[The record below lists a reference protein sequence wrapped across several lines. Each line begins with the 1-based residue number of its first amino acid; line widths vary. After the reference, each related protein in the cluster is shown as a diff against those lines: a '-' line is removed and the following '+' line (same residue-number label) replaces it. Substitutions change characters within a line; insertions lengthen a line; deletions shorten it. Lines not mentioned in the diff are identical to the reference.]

1 MKVIKKIKGIAIV
14 FLLFIFSSPI
24 LAQSTSDS
32 DDGYGTI
39 IKVMIAII
47 AVFAAIILWL
57 TLVYTDKDSKGAT
70 TTDGKKSKGSLWSS
84 MNYDTSI
91 EDEQSIL
98 LEHDFDGIKELNNK
112 IPPWYNVIFI
122 GSIIFAV
129 IYIFK
134 YHILFDGD
142 TDYQTYEYQQE
153 LAEASAAQKEL
164 TKGTDVI
171 DENTAKLLTDD
182 ASLSNGKDIF
192 IKNCAACHAQDG
204 GGLVGPNFTDKY
216 WIHGNKVTD
225 LFKVIK
231 NGVAAKGMPNW
242 QKQLSPKQI
251 EEVASYILTLE
262 GTTPANPKAAEG
274 DLYE

>member
-24 LAQSTSDS
+24 FAQSANGS

-47 AVFAAIILWL
+47 AVFIAIILWFA
-57 TLVYTDKDSKGAT
+57 LVNSDKDAKTKEST
-70 TTDGKKSKGSLWSS
+70 KSKGSLWSS
-84 MNYDTSI
+84 MNYDTSL

-98 LEHDFDGIKELNNK
+98 LDHDFDGIKELNNK
-112 IPPWYNVIFI
+112 IPPWYNIIFI
-122 GSIIFAV
+122 GSMIFAI
-129 IYIFK
+129 IYGFR
-134 YHILFDGD
+134 YHWSFDGD
-142 TDYQTYEYQQE
+142 YQEYEYQQE
-153 LAEASAAQKEL
+153 LAEAAALKKEMN
-164 TKGTDVI
+164 KGKKVI

-182 ASLSNGKDIF
+182 ASLSSGKDVF
-192 IKNCAACHAQDG
+192 IKNCAACHAKDG

-242 QKQLSPKQI
+242 QKQLTPKQI
-251 EEVASYILTLE
+251 EEVASYILTLQ

>member
-1 MKVIKKIKGIAIV
+1 MKVIKKIKGIAII

-24 LAQSTSDS
+24 FAQSANNT

-47 AVFAAIILWL
+47 AFLVAIVLWL
-57 TLVYTDKDSKGAT
+57 ALVYSDKDSKGAKAGENT
-70 TTDGKKSKGSLWSS
+70 KSKGSWWSS

-129 IYIFK
+129 IYGFR
-134 YHILFDGD
+134 YHWMFDGD
-142 TDYQTYEYQQE
+142 YQEYEYQQE
-153 LAEASAAQKEL
+153 LAEASAAKKEL
-164 TKGTDVI
+164 TKGAEVI
-171 DENTAKLLTDD
+171 DENTATLLTDD
-182 ASLSNGKDIF
+182 TSISNGKATF

-204 GGLVGPNFTDKY
+204 GGLVGPNFTDNY

-225 LFKVIK
+225 LFKIIK
-231 NGVAAKGMPNW
+231 YGVPAKGMVSW
-242 QKQLSPKQI
+242 QSQLSPKQI
-251 EEVASYILTLE
+251 QEVASYILTLQ
-262 GTTPANPKAAEG
+262 GTTPANPKAPEG

>member
-1 MKVIKKIKGIAIV
+1 MKVIKKIKGIAII

-24 LAQSTSDS
+24 LAQATNST

-47 AVFAAIILWL
+47 AFLVAVVLWL
-57 TLVYTDKDSKGAT
+57 ALVHSDKDSKAK
-70 TTDGKKSKGSLWSS
+70 TDESTKSKMSFWSS
-84 MNYDTSI
+84 LNYDTSI

-98 LEHDFDGIKELNNK
+98 LDHDFDGIKELNNK
-112 IPPWYNVIFI
+112 IPPWYNIIFI
-122 GSIIFAV
+122 GSIVFAI
-129 IYIFK
+129 IYGFR
-134 YHILFDGD
+134 YHWSFDGD
-142 TDYQTYEYQQE
+142 YQVYEYEQE
-153 LAEASAAQKEL
+153 MAEANAAKKEL
-164 TKGTDVI
+164 VKKSGGLI

-182 ASLSNGKDIF
+182 ASLSEGKDVF

-231 NGVAAKGMPNW
+231 YGVAAKGMPTW

-251 EEVASYILTLE
+251 EEVASYILTLQ

>member
-14 FLLFIFSSPI
+14 FLLFIFSSPL

-47 AVFAAIILWL
+47 AVLAAIIFWL
-57 TLVYTDKDSKGAT
+57 ALVYTDKDTKTTAT
-70 TTDGKKSKGSLWSS
+70 DSKKSKGSLWSS

-98 LEHDFDGIKELNNK
+98 LDHDFDGIKELNNK

-129 IYIFK
+129 IYLFR
-134 YHILFDGD
+134 YHILFEGD

-153 LAEASAAQKEL
+153 LLEASVAQKERS
-164 TKGTDVI
+164 KGTDVI
-171 DENTAKLLTDD
+171 DENTDKLLTDD
-182 ASLSNGKDIF
+182 ASISNGKDIF
-192 IKNCAACHAQDG
+192 AKNCAACHAQDG
-204 GGLVGPNFTDKY
+204 GGLVGPNLTDKY

-225 LFKVIK
+225 LFKIIK
-231 NGVAAKGMPNW
+231 NGVAAKGMPTW
-242 QKQLSPKQI
+242 QKQLTPKQI
-251 EEVASYILTLE
+251 EEVASYILTLQ

-274 DLYE
+274 KPYD

>member
-14 FLLFIFSSPI
+14 FLLFIFSSPL

-47 AVFAAIILWL
+47 AVLAAIIFWL
-57 TLVYTDKDSKGAT
+57 ALVYTDKDTKAT
-70 TTDGKKSKGSLWSS
+70 ATDSKKSKGSLWSS

-98 LEHDFDGIKELNNK
+98 LDHDFDGIKELNNK

-129 IYIFK
+129 IYLFR
-134 YHILFDGD
+134 YHILFEGD

-153 LAEASAAQKEL
+153 LLEASVAQKERS
-164 TKGTDVI
+164 KGTDVI

-182 ASLSNGKDIF
+182 ASISNGKDIF
-192 IKNCAACHAQDG
+192 AKNCAACHAQDG
-204 GGLVGPNFTDKY
+204 GGLVGPNLTDKY

-225 LFKVIK
+225 LFKIIK
-231 NGVAAKGMPNW
+231 NGVAAKGMPTW
-242 QKQLSPKQI
+242 QKQLTPKQI
-251 EEVASYILTLE
+251 EEVASYILTLQ

-274 DLYE
+274 KPYD